1 MLTNVQSL
9 VNELTGFQV
18 PAEQRSLLAG
28 KGPRMKALAGEIKV
42 LFPSLSAEDKG
53 LFLAAVARGR
63 FEIEKKTIW
72 PMFLE
77 AVGIEAPAP
86 TPAPSPAP
94 VPAATNKVAGEI
106 LELCTGINLNQVKDH
121 QALVNVGDKLQTMNG
136 MILSLINTV
145 SDLRKQVAELQK
157 TTTPRRAKAKVEDCI
172 KLEAV

>member
-1 MLTNVQSL
+1 MLTNVQGL
-9 VNELTGFQV
+9 INELGTYQV
-18 PAEQRSLLAG
+18 SPEQRSTLAG

-86 TPAPSPAP
+86 TPTASPAP
-94 VPAATNKVAGEI
+94 APQTNKVAGEI
-106 LELCTGINLNQVKDH
+106 LDHVKGHLVALNLLNKTLEAMLLTMER
-121 QALVNVGDKLQTMNG
+121 QADQ
-136 MILSLINTV
+136 I
-145 SDLRKQVAELQK
+145 
-157 TTTPRRAKAKVEDCI
+157 TTLTEKVEAM
-172 KLEAV
+172 KRPVTKRTLAAV